1 MATASV
7 AHGASVSVHTYLN
20 TSYKPDCDYVDGEL
34 ERRNVGE
41 DIHSAWQYAVMKL
54 FSQREEWPVLIRPE
68 IRIKISG
75 RRYRVAD
82 VAILDERSPRD
93 PVVLQPPLAVFEVVS
108 RKDRYSRI
116 TARLTDFENSGVP
129 QIWLLDPHRGAMQ
142 RFLGGDLRHVAEFV
156 LEEQG
161 IRFPIERVRA
171 LVK

>member
-7 AHGASVSVHTYLN
+7 ARGMAVSVETYLN
-20 TSYKPDCDYVDGEL
+20 TAYKPDRDYVDGEL

-41 DIHSAWQYAVMKL
+41 DIHSAWQFAVQL
-54 FSQREEWPVLIRPE
+54 WFGLHRDWPVLIRPE

-93 PVVLQPPLAVFEVVS
+93 PVVIQPPLAVFEVVS
-108 RKDRYSRI
+108 RLDRYSRI
-116 TARLTDFENSGVP
+116 TARLLDFESLGVP
-129 QIWLLDPHRGAMQ
+129 QIWLLDPRRGAIQ
-142 RFLGGDLRHVAEFV
+142 RFLNGGFQPASEFV
-156 LEEQG
+156 LEDQG
-161 IRFPIERVRA
+161 IRFSMERVRE

>member
-7 AHGASVSVHTYLN
+7 ARRTAVSVEAYLN
-20 TSYKPDCDYVDGEL
+20 TAYKPDCDYVDGEL

-41 DIHSAWQYAVMKL
+41 DIHSAWQLAVMAWFL
-54 FSQREEWPVLIRPE
+54 RHPEWPVLIRPE

-93 PVVLQPPLAVFEVVS
+93 PVVIQPPLAVFEVVS
-108 RKDRYSRI
+108 RLDRYSRI
-116 TARLTDFENSGVP
+116 TARLLDFESLGVP
-129 QIWLLDPHRGAMQ
+129 QIWLLHPRRGTMQ
-142 RFLGGDLRHVAEFV
+142 RFVDGEFQPASEFA
-156 LEEQG
+156 LDEQG
-161 IRFPIERVRA
+161 IRFPMERIRE